1 MEQEIILEK
10 LDTQAKRQ
18 DDMRNQLDKDRAD
31 IDQLRMD
38 VSAIKEGQQAQLKQ
52 MVDFKQEIRQEVKDT
67 LSVELPK
74 IARKVIREEIRLLSK
89 NNPKKR
95 IEGKI
100 TLWDKI
106 TKIFKR

>member
-18 DDMRNQLDKDRAD
+18 DDMRNQLDKDRDD

-100 TLWDKI
+100 TLWDKT

>member
-1 MEQEIILEK
+1 MEK

-67 LSVELPK
+67 LSLELPR
-74 IARKVIREEIRLLSK
+74 IAKKVIREEIRLLSK

-95 IEGKI
+95 IEGNISFWGKI
-100 TLWDKI
+100 IKL
-106 TKIFKR
+106 FKK

>member
-1 MEQEIILEK
+1 MENEIIMEK

-67 LSVELPK
+67 LSLELPR

-106 TKIFKR
+106 IKIFKK